1 MPTFRVGVLE
11 VWVRSLIVDAEDRQQ
26 AVLQVVDGEVGVEE
40 SFMHL
45 RYEPPETWP
54 VEDTEPEEILM
65 AAITTIEKLQEALI
79 SVGVPRTSSMF
90 WESNEL
96 FQRMAKLYERKV
108 EEGGST
114 SDDTDT
120 TD

>member
-11 VWVRSLIVDAEDRQQ
+11 VWVRSLIVDAEDKQQ
-26 AVLQVVDGEVGVEE
+26 AVLQIVDGGEGVEE

-45 RYEPPETWP
+45 RYDPPETWP

-65 AAITTIEKLQEALI
+65 AAIAAIGKLREALI
-79 SVGVPRTSSMF
+79 SVGVPGTSSMF
-90 WESNEL
+90 YDSDAL
-96 FQRMAKLYERKV
+96 FQRMAKLYERKAG
-108 EEGGST
+108 ESGS
-114 SDDTDT
+114 STDNPS